1 MYSYHNEIKDFWAQ
15 QGMHDLRTIG
25 WVPQDPSYSNSRLR
39 TRTMLFSV
47 DIPEGLRLS
56 QNFTRIQVTDT
67 ITHLRDCPFSSSVL
81 STIYAPDVASGHAFA
96 VKTRT
101 CIIPHA
107 KSESRLLVTA
117 VLVWGDESDFQR

>member
-1 MYSYHNEIKDFWAQ
+1 
-15 QGMHDLRTIG
+15 
-25 WVPQDPSYSNSRLR
+25 
-39 TRTMLFSV
+39 MLFSV

-117 VLVWGDESDFQR
+117 VLVWGDESDFQSMFGLAPRSESSCSFTTKDKWGKLHWPV